1 MLTTHKVQNLGLAQT
16 NLSTLLDSYLNV
28 RVWFKKKKEKMA
40 FHTGLWSDI
49 FLVSPKHRVLGS
61 KREGEYPSKEWNH
74 RLLEV
79 LILKVTFK
87 VEDKSIFLINQSAQ
101 PTVSMKMG
109 ISFQILF
116 TDNPLC
122 PSNMHTQIK
131 GILIICFSIKK
142 LSILLV
148 PISELLFHTTV

>member
-1 MLTTHKVQNLGLAQT
+1 MYVSDLKKRKNGISHRTLISYISSVSQT
-16 NLSTLLDSYLNV
+16 QSSRKQKGRT
-28 RVWFKKKKEKMA
+28 
-40 FHTGLWSDI
+40 
-49 FLVSPKHRVLGS
+49 
-61 KREGEYPSKEWNH
+61 YPSKEWNH

-87 VEDKSIFLINQSAQ
+87 GEDTSIFPINQSAQ

-109 ISFQILF
+109 ICFQILF

-148 PISELLFHTTV
+148 PINELLFHTAV